1 MKQKLPGKPVVSGS
15 SGNPGKTEKY
25 SKFEKEFILACLE
38 NAELGTT
45 EEIGAYGKVFKRIR

>member
-1 MKQKLPGKPVVSGS
+1 MKR
-15 SGNPGKTEKY
+15 Y
-25 SKFEKEFILACLE
+25 SKFEKDFILACLE